1 MNHSTKKLILVSLIF
16 LAGFANGQV
25 VQKETGDALI
35 IVSRPSE
42 MWSPDKSAQQKILDS
57 IKDKQTAFTYNEPNG
72 NLVRIHNSLLQDHV
86 KSPVADVVVNK
97 LADKKF
103 KISRGV
109 LSPSHSQL
117 SPPTPIKSTDLP
129 EFIAAQNAVYAKSIE
144 KVGNPEN
151 LEGKESS
158 KKFFG
163 NLLSLA
169 TVIVVGEKFGYAN
182 ANSAVIGSNVAF
194 DLGESVQKFGSILVP
209 RPLPLI
215 DFDNYKQ
222 ADVYRVTG
230 FKSVGMVIIAYKEPK
245 TLETERA
252 ALAEAIFSLT
262 GADTT
267 PEAIIEERQKD
278 FAMRKQ
284 IWAACVQRGDC
295 SE

>member
-1 MNHSTKKLILVSLIF
+1 MKHPIKNLLALAIF
-16 LAGFANGQV
+16 TLTTTVGAQV
-25 VQKETGDALI
+25 AQKETNDALI
-35 IVSRPSE
+35 IVSRPIE
-42 MWSPDKSAQQKILDS
+42 MWSPDTSQMS
-57 IKDKQTAFTYNEPNG
+57 
-72 NLVRIHNSLLQDHV
+72 RLLQITKEKHASFGYSETNGKRIAIF
-86 KSPVADVVVNK
+86 KSLFQDPERAPVADAVISK
-97 LADKKF
+97 LTNNGF
-103 KISRGV
+103 KIGNSGSTFEV
-109 LSPSHSQL
+109 LPPIQISP
-117 SPPTPIKSTDLP
+117 IDLP

-144 KVGNPEN
+144 KAGNPDK
-151 LEGKESS
+151 LEGKESA

-169 TVIVVGEKFGYAN
+169 TFFVVGEKFGYAN
-182 ANSAVIGSNVAF
+182 ANSAVIGNSVAF
-194 DLGESVQKFGSILVP
+194 NLGESVQKFGSILVP

-284 IWAACVQRGDC
+284 IWSECVQRGDC
-295 SE
+295 SD

>member
-1 MNHSTKKLILVSLIF
+1 MNLSTKKLYLLPFFF
-16 LAGFANGQV
+16 LAGFANAQV
-25 VQKETGDALI
+25 AKKETTDALI
-35 IVSRPSE
+35 IISRPSE

-72 NLVRIHNSLLQDHV
+72 NVVRIHNSLLQDHV
-86 KSPVADVVVNK
+86 KSPVADIVVSK

-117 SPPTPIKSTDLP
+117 LQPTPIKSTDLP

-144 KVGNPEN
+144 KAGNPEK
-151 LEGKESS
+151 LEGKENS

-163 NLLSLA
+163 GLLSLA
-169 TVIVVGEKFGYAN
+169 TVIAVGEKFGYAN

-222 ADVYRVTG
+222 ADIVSYL
-230 FKSVGMVIIAYKEPK
+230 PLD
-245 TLETERA
+245 TLTNVNRFLDLVKPE
-252 ALAEAIFSLT
+252 LAIFVKY
-262 GADTT
+262 
-267 PEAIIEERQKD
+267 E
-278 FAMRKQ
+278 F
-284 IWAACVQRGDC
+284 
-295 SE
+295 